1 MEDKEKITKTS
12 LQSTKESEE
21 DAALAPPLPP
31 PQPELRAMSLY
42 GDLEQERCA
51 DVIHS
56 MLYLRETGLDYSTG
70 AITPIDF
77 YISTWGGSAV
87 DMFAIYDVMRQI
99 KKDCKINTIG
109 LGKVMSA
116 GVLLLAAGTK
126 GSRKIG
132 QNCRVMIHGVVSGQH
147 GNLHDLENEME
158 EAKWTQKR
166 YVESLARETKMTKRQ
181 IQKLMEKKINVYF
194 DAEEAIKL
202 GIADEIV

>member
-1 MEDKEKITKTS
+1 MESKKTIKALLTAAPEKE
-12 LQSTKESEE
+12 EG
-21 DAALAPPLPP
+21 AAVIEAPP
-31 PQPELRAMSLY
+31 PELRAMSLY

-56 MLYLRETGLDYSTG
+56 MLYLRETGLDQFTG
-70 AITPIDF
+70 ACAPIDF
-77 YISTWGGSAV
+77 YISTWGGSAA

-99 KKDCKINTIG
+99 KKDCDINTTG

-126 GSRKIG
+126 GKRKIG
-132 QNCRVMIHGVVSGQH
+132 KNCRVMIHGVVSGQH
-147 GNLHDLENEME
+147 GNLLDLENEME

-166 YVESLARETKMTKRQ
+166 YVESLAGETKMTKRQ

-194 DAEEAIKL
+194 DAKEAVKL
-202 GIADEIV
+202 GIADEVI